1 MRLKTL
7 RIQNYKCIDDSTEFS
22 IPEVTCLVGKNESGK
37 SAILQAL
44 YRLNPAEP
52 EESKF
57 DEIQEYPRKGLTD
70 YEKIRDKS
78 PANVL
83 TTSWDI
89 EEKDEKA
96 LADKF
101 GINPLAE
108 KTIVVE
114 KGYDNS
120 TCWDIELDE
129 QKVLKHYLEQLGFES
144 GEIGNGTKI
153 TSISDL
159 IAYIEREK
167 TPKKEWAEMLA
178 RLKKDIPG
186 GQLEDSVIHFMP
198 TLLPKFLYFD
208 DYHKLPARVPFEVLI
223 QKISSGKLDF
233 SDRIFLALL
242 NLAGTTPKEIQ
253 ELGTLEHLIARLE
266 GVSNKLTR
274 EIFEYWSQNE
284 YLRVN
289 FLFEKAR
296 PQDPPPNNGYIFMT
310 RIENTRHQVSVSFG
324 DRSSGFIWF
333 FSFLVWFSYVKK
345 EYGDNLF
352 ILLDEPGLSLHAKAQ
367 ADLLRYINEKLKPHF
382 QVIYTAHSPF
392 MVDPENILSVRTVED
407 VTEKKQILGT
417 KVGDQVL
424 STDADTLF
432 PLQTALGYEI
442 TQTLFVGKNTL
453 LVEGPSDLLYLSWFS
468 HKLISA
474 GRVGLDRRWT
484 EMPSGGL
491 DKISSFITLFRGNK
505 LNVAV
510 FTDFH
515 AGEKKKVK
523 SLKES
528 EILKSGQVFSAEL
541 YAGQDEGD
549 IEDIIGRKVYVF
561 LVNKG
566 YGLKGKKQLQ
576 MDKPSDAPARVVVEV
591 ENHFRMLSPDV
602 PEFDHYRPAEY
613 LTLNPS
619 DIEDIKPDIEE
630 SLNRFERLFK
640 DLNALLDKSN
650 SC

>member
-22 IPEVTCLVGKNESGK
+22 IPAVTCLVGKNESGK

-44 YRLNPAEP
+44 YRLKPAEL
-52 EESKF
+52 EQSKF

-70 YEKIRDKS
+70 YEKIKDKS

-96 LADKF
+96 LADNF
-101 GINPLAE
+101 GTNPLAE
-108 KTIVVE
+108 KTVVVQ
-114 KGYDNS
+114 KGYNNVE
-120 TCWDIELDE
+120 CWDIKLDE
-129 QKVLKHYLEQLGFES
+129 QKVLKCYLEQLGFES
-144 GEIGNGTKI
+144 EEIGDGTRI

-159 IAYIEREK
+159 ITYLERDK
-167 TPKKEWAEMLA
+167 TPKKEWVEMLV
-178 RLKKDIPG
+178 RLKKRIPG
-186 GQLEDSVIHFMP
+186 GQIKTSVIDLLS
-198 TLLPKFLYFD
+198 TLLPRFLYFD

-223 QKISSGKLDF
+223 QKSSSGKLDF
-233 SDRIFLALL
+233 SDKIFLALL
-242 NLAGTTPKEIQ
+242 NLAGQTPKEIH

-284 YLRVN
+284 SLRVN

-407 VTEKKQILGT
+407 VSEKKQILGT

-432 PLQTALGYEI
+432 PLQAALGYEI

-474 GRVGLDRRWT
+474 GRVGKDSRWT
-484 EMPSGGL
+484 IMPSGGL

-505 LNVAV
+505 LNIAV

-515 AGEKKKVK
+515 AGDKKKLK
-523 SLKES
+523 SLRES
-528 EILKSGQVFSAEL
+528 EILKTGHVFTAES

-549 IEDIIGRKVYVF
+549 IEDMIGRKVYIF
-561 LVNKG
+561 LVNNC
-566 YGLKGKKQLQ
+566 YGLKGKKQLP
-576 MDKPSDAPARVVVEV
+576 MEKPSDAPARVVVEV

-619 DIEDIKPDIEE
+619 DKEDIKPDIEE
-630 SLNRFERLFK
+630 SLKRFERLFK